1 MRHDDTGQ
9 SREARAGARE
19 SGAVGGVSYRRT
31 REGKQ
36 RAEVR
41 FDGLAG
47 CLRTPEGGSS
57 RQTVVVVED
66 GEVRMRLLSAR
77 EAARL
82 MGAPDSFELPE
93 RYNDAYRAMG
103 DGVAVPAVRWLSE
116 ELLLPLVGI

>member
-1 MRHDDTGQ
+1 M
-9 SREARAGARE
+9 
-19 SGAVGGVSYRRT
+19 
-31 REGKQ
+31 
-36 RAEVR
+36 R

-47 CLRTPEGGSS
+47 CLRTPEGA
-57 RQTVVVVED
+57 QPAD
-66 GEVRMRLLSAR
+66 GGRCGGRRGAHAAAFGVR

-82 MGAPDSFELPE
+82 MGAPDLFELPE